1 MAIFS
6 IGIDLSEVDRIAR
19 LIDRYG
25 ERFVRRVFTEK
36 EIAYCRP
43 RANAAHSYA
52 ARFAAKEA
60 VFKATGLGLSMGM
73 SWRDV
78 EVVNDHR
85 GKPSVNLFG
94 VAAQQ
99 LAGKKVHISITHAA
113 SYAIVMIVV
122 EDKEEKSLFGAVD

>member
-1 MAIFS
+1 MAIYS

-25 ERFVRRVFTEK
+25 ERFIHRVFTER
-36 EIAYCRP
+36 EIAYCQP
-43 RANAAHSYA
+43 RANASHSYA

-78 EVVNDHR
+78 EVVNDRR

-94 VAAQQ
+94 VAAQR

-113 SYAIVMIVV
+113 QYAVVMIVV
-122 EDKEEKSLFGAVD
+122 EEGMERGPCNAID